1 MDARN
6 VSLSHSAPLLSGK
19 AAASTAPIS
28 LGLEEIRKIRQGFEQ
43 EVAQLKPA
51 LGNQE
56 HQSMLVAMYEGT
68 EVLLNRTVPEF
79 AVVEYLEEL
88 KLTAQD
94 LQQRGFHGGEYQQ
107 RLLEQSRHSLEGM
120 LARI

>member
-6 VSLSHSAPLLSGK
+6 VSSSPSLPLATSK
-19 AAASTAPIS
+19 PTTSTTPIS

-43 EVAQLKPA
+43 EAAQLRPA
-51 LGNQE
+51 LGTQE

-79 AVVEYLEEL
+79 AVVEYLEGL